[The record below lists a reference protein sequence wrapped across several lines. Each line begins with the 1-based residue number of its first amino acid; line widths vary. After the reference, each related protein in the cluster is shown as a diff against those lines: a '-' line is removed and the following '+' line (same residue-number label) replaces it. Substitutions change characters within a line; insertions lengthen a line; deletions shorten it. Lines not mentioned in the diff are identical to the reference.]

1 MAAIT
6 NRRRRWLDP
15 VGIFT
20 YLCLGFWMI
29 FAAFPIFWSY
39 LSSIKPPEEIFV
51 LPPKLIFTPTLHNY
65 EVVFGL
71 KIGTESE
78 GVTEAIGGTG
88 VASQFPRYFLNSLVV
103 SAGTTVL
110 SLSMGGMAAY
120 SLARFR
126 FPGKRYI
133 LLGIIFVRMIPGVV
147 LLVPFYV
154 IWRSLGLIDTHFGLI
169 LAYLSFSLPFVI
181 WMMRGFF
188 VDIPVELEEAA
199 MVDGA
204 SRMTALFRIVLPLAA
219 PGMAATAIFA
229 LLLSWNEFLFAV
241 LLTADSTKTLSPAI
255 LNYVTDKA
263 ILWGRMYAAGSTI
276 LLPVLVFSLAVQ
288 KHIARGL
295 TGGAVKG

>member
-1 MAAIT
+1 MAAVT
-6 NRRRRWLDP
+6 GRRRRLDP

-20 YLCLGFWMI
+20 YSCLGLWML
-29 FAAFPIFWSY
+29 FAFFPIGWAY
-39 LSSIKPPEEIFV
+39 LSSLKTPEEIFV

-71 KIGTESE
+71 KIGTELE
-78 GVTEAIGGTG
+78 TVTEVSGGTG
-88 VASQFPRYFLNSLVV
+88 AVSQFPRYFLNSLIV
-103 SAGTTVL
+103 SAGTTTLALVI
-110 SLSMGGMAAY
+110 GCAAAY

-126 FPGKRYI
+126 FVAKRYI
-133 LLGIIFVRMIPGVV
+133 LLGIIFVRMIPPVV
-147 LLVPFYV
+147 LVIPFYV
-154 IWRSLGLIDTHFGLI
+154 LWRSMGLMDTHIGLVI
-169 LAYLSFSLPFVI
+169 AYLSFNLPFTV

-204 SRMTALFRIVLPLAA
+204 SRIAALVRIVLPLAA

-241 LLTADSTKTLSPAI
+241 LLTADNSKTLSPSI
-255 LNYVTDKA
+255 LNYMTDKA
-263 ILWGRMYAAGSTI
+263 ILWGRLYAAGCTV
-276 LLPVLVFSLAVQ
+276 LLPVLIFSLSVQ